1 MQYIYLHGFASRPE
15 STKARFFKERFAER
29 GIPLEIPRLD
39 GGDFEHLTITGQLQ
53 VIASTAASDDLVLI
67 GSSLGGY
74 LAALYASRHSE
85 VKRVILMA
93 PAFCFPRRWEAEL
106 GPEAFEDWRLT
117 GSRKVFH
124 YGDEREREIHFGLIE
139 DGLQYEDYPPLDIPS
154 LLLHG
159 EADTVVPIT
168 YSHEFVRR
176 QGQTAQLSAYPSDHS
191 LGDVL
196 PAMWERT
203 ESFLF
208 HE

>member
-15 STKARFFKERFAER
+15 STKARFFRERFAEK

-39 GGDFEHLTITGQLQ
+39 GGDFENLTITGQLQ
-53 VIASTAASDDLVLI
+53 VIAAASASDELVLI

-74 LAALYASRHSE
+74 LAALYASRHPE
-85 VKRVILMA
+85 VKRVVLMA

-106 GPEAFEDWRLT
+106 GAEAFENWRCSGT
-117 GSRKVFH
+117 RTVFH
-124 YGDEREREIHFGLIE
+124 YGDEREREIRFGLIE
-139 DGLQYEDYPPLDIPS
+139 DGLQYEDYPYLKIPS

-159 EADTVVPIT
+159 VADTVVPIE
-168 YSHEFVRR
+168 YSYEFVRR
-176 QGQTAQLSAYPSDHS
+176 QGESAELSSYPSDHS

-196 PAMWERT
+196 PELWERT
-203 ESFLF
+203 QPFLF